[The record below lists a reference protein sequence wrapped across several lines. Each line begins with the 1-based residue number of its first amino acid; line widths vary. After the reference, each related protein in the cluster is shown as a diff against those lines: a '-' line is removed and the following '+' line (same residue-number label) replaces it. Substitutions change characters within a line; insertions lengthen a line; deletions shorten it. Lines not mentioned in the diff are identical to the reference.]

1 MKHAFAYASQLKS
14 LTLFRRNL
22 SIPIPM
28 EDFMIPQEKS
38 AAVTRGLR
46 EAFGATEF
54 EDISRMTGGH
64 TSSLVFRIIVRG
76 SRYLLKIITRT
87 EDPTRHYTS
96 MKAAA
101 VAGVAPRVWY
111 TNSEDKLSI
120 TDFVEAERLP
130 VSEALV
136 RLPALLRTLHALP
149 RFGRAPFNTSCTF
162 LINKGPA
169 LDGFLQK
176 FQAANLLPK
185 AESEEFFA
193 RYAEMAAVYP
203 HDDVAMVSSH
213 NDLFK
218 PDNILFDGQ
227 CVWLVDWEA
236 AFLNDRYADL
246 AAVGNQVVTNDEE
259 ELIYLQEYF
268 GKPPDQYQLAR
279 FHLTQQI
286 THLFYTMAFLLQHSP
301 GKPID
306 WSGTVPEFGDY
317 QRRMWAGDVDLADKD
332 VKIVYGRVHWERFL
346 QNVRQARYNEALRI
360 VSDRHAI
367 P

>member
-1 MKHAFAYASQLKS
+1 MQPFKF
-14 LTLFRRNL
+14 
-22 SIPIPM
+22 PV

-46 EAFGATEF
+46 EAFGVSEF
-54 EDISRMTGGH
+54 DDISRITKGH

-76 SRYLLKIITRT
+76 SPYLLKIITRT

-101 VAGVAPRVWY
+101 EAGVAPRVWY
-111 TNSEDKLSI
+111 ASIPDQISI
-120 TDFVEAERLP
+120 TDFVETAPLP

-149 RFGRAPFNTSCTF
+149 PFGRAPFNTTCTF
-162 LINKGPA
+162 LIHKGPA
-169 LDGFLQK
+169 LDGFLQR
-176 FQAANLLPK
+176 FQAANILPK

-193 RYAEMAAVYP
+193 RYAQVAAVYP
-203 HDDVAMVSSH
+203 HDDAEMVSSH
-213 NDLFK
+213 NDVFK
-218 PDNILFDGQ
+218 PDNILFDGRR
-227 CVWLVDWEA
+227 VWLVDWEA

-246 AAVGNQVVTNDEE
+246 AVVANQVVTNDEE
-259 ELIYLQEYF
+259 EMFYLQEYF
-268 GKPPDQYQLAR
+268 GAPPDQYQLAR
-279 FHLTQQI
+279 FHLMQQI
-286 THLFYTMAFLLQHSP
+286 GHLFYAMAFLHLGAM

-317 QRRMWAGDVDLADKD
+317 HRRMWAGEVDLADKD
-332 VKIVYGRVHWERFL
+332 VKIVYGRVHWGRLL
-346 QNVRQARYNEALRI
+346 QNVRRARYNEALRI
-360 VSDRHAI
+360 ISDRHAT